1 MRKPLW
7 IVLLLL
13 TLPGILF
20 PQSRYPKSYFRSP
33 VDFPITLAG
42 GFGDIRKNHFHSGID
57 VRTGGEEGKP
67 IYAVAD
73 GYVSRINI
81 SSSGFGKAI
90 YITHPNG
97 FVSVYGH
104 LKKLNGAIGSWM
116 RDQQYRKES
125 FDLDTPVDPGIL
137 KVKKG
142 EVIAYSGNSGLSEGP
157 HLHFE
162 MRDAATQEIIN
173 PMLFGLPFHDDAPPR
188 IYVVRIYPY
197 DQNSRVNGS
206 GKALTITVNGSGND
220 CRLGAHDSILLSG
233 DIIFGI
239 QALDFG
245 SDTGSRDGIAS
256 IEMFRDTACFFS
268 QKIEKFAFAETRYAN
283 SELDYPQLQKNG
295 QRIMRCYVAPNNK
308 LSMYGKMENRG
319 IVSFTDE
326 KKHAVRFVVKDA
338 FGNATRLTVPVRSHA
353 PETRM
358 TSKPSIVGT
367 LMTAGKPNT
376 FAAEGVSLDLPAEAL
391 YEDLDFFFSASPSV
405 HGSYAPVYHLHND
418 EVPIHI
424 ACTLSI
430 NAKDV
435 PKKYLNKA
443 LIVAL
448 NDAGR
453 FIGKPTK
460 VDGEMLK
467 TQIRDFGEY
476 TIAIDTT
483 PPVIRPV
490 NVSPNKNVS
499 KQQNLTLKISDNLSG
514 IQSYR
519 GTLNGKW
526 ILMDFDAKS
535 GHIIYAFDDR
545 IKPGKNVFR
554 LVVRDGEGNETVY
567 QANITR

>member
-1 MRKPLW
+1 
-7 IVLLLL
+7 
-13 TLPGILF
+13 
-20 PQSRYPKSYFRSP
+20 
-33 VDFPITLAG
+33 
-42 GFGDIRKNHFHSGID
+42 
-57 VRTGGEEGKP
+57 
-67 IYAVAD
+67 
-73 GYVSRINI
+73 
-81 SSSGFGKAI
+81 
-90 YITHPNG
+90 
-97 FVSVYGH
+97 
-104 LKKLNGAIGSWM
+104 
-116 RDQQYRKES
+116 
-125 FDLDTPVDPGIL
+125 
-137 KVKKG
+137 
-142 EVIAYSGNSGLSEGP
+142 
-157 HLHFE
+157 
-162 MRDAATQEIIN
+162 
-173 PMLFGLPFHDDAPPR
+173 
-188 IYVVRIYPY
+188 
-197 DQNSRVNGS
+197 
-206 GKALTITVNGSGND
+206 
-220 CRLGAHDSILLSG
+220 
-233 DIIFGI
+233 
-239 QALDFG
+239 
-245 SDTGSRDGIAS
+245 
-256 IEMFRDTACFFS
+256 
-268 QKIEKFAFAETRYAN
+268 
-283 SELDYPQLQKNG
+283 
-295 QRIMRCYVAPNNK
+295 
-308 LSMYGKMENRG
+308 
-319 IVSFTDE
+319 
-326 KKHAVRFVVKDA
+326 
-338 FGNATRLTVPVRSHA
+338 
-353 PETRM
+353 M

-376 FAAEGVSLDLPAEAL
+376 FTAEGVSLDLPAEAL

-476 TIAIDTT
+476 TVAIDTT